1 MQGLVDA
8 QPGEAAASQ
17 LTDLRVDSISHE
29 SLKKKKIT
37 LLLSLGLVDFRAEET
52 ERICRKSQSCL
63 RSRLS

>member
-29 SLKKKKIT
+29 SLKKKKNHPAVVSRT
-37 LLLSLGLVDFRAEET
+37 GGL
-52 ERICRKSQSCL
+52 
-63 RSRLS
+63 